1 MWTDG
6 AEVSDHTNDA
16 LDRLLGDLPGA
27 AASYPFGPQA
37 RVHKV
42 GGRIFAIE
50 APDASPRTITIKC
63 DPFEAEGLRRAY
75 SAITAGYHMNKRH
88 WITIALHDAAEIS
101 AQRDTRGG
109 QERSERVP
117 DELVLDLVEQA
128 YDLVFSSLTAATR
141 AWVLASPNP

>member
-1 MWTDG
+1 MPTVGDRG
-6 AEVSDHTNDA
+6 QDA
-16 LDRLLGDLPGA
+16 LARLLGDLLADLPGA

-88 WITIALHDAAEIS
+88 WITITLEE
-101 AQRDTRGG
+101 RGG
-109 QERSERVP
+109 RVP
-117 DELVLDLVEQA
+117 DELVLDLVERA
-128 YDLVFSSLTAATR
+128 YDLVYSSLTAAQR